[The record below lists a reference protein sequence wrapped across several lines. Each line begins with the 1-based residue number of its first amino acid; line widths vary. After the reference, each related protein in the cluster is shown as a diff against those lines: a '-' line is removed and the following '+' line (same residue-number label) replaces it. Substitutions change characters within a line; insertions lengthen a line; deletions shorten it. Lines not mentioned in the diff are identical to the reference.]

1 MKKAIIIILVLLV
14 VLGGVGAVLWF
25 FTPLFDF
32 LKPAR
37 DNFAIQAKKLFGA
50 KTEMSYDDYI
60 KSIEPLKAENS
71 KSYVMKAN
79 VSANITLPND
89 MLDYTTQ
96 RRINNTTIKFEN
108 SYDAN
113 TKATGVNFNMQYSGN
128 DVLNLKMVKDGSKV
142 TLASK
147 DFYDKAI
154 TMDMSKLREFCK
166 KNNIDVSEEE
176 LSQMEKVYNN
186 NPSEDMANIMYDL
199 MYLTEDEYKALHK
212 NYGDILKKYIDKD
225 NFTTKKNQKIS
236 VNGDEIKATGYSL
249 TISGKDVYN
258 IIKKIAEDAK
268 DDSNLKGIVVKKLN
282 ILKKYVATT
291 SESKGRPTEI
301 DEFLSKDI
309 EESDIEGY
317 INEFLSAFEDAEE
330 DLAGIKKSAK
340 ITIYADKKSNPVKL
354 DVAIVKNKEDD
365 GNVIFSGEY
374 GDKKNTYTIDLENI
388 MKVASDITGSEDMTS
403 NSMMM
408 VDKVVIVDEIKEKSD
423 TARKGK
429 MKVSVK
435 AAGQKLELAQIDY
448 DLVTSKSEIKR
459 NIKVSVSDQLASML
473 PSSASFELK
482 AEMTGLDT
490 DNVDMVFDLEGQF
503 GTYKVNVKADGS
515 IKYGSSNIETYNETN
530 SVDLFT
536 KSEEEIKQII
546 SDIITKASDVLPA
559 RLAYYGINVT
569 KQQILQANPTTTTT
583 VTVPDQTVQPAA

>member
-176 LSQMEKVYNN
+176 LSQIEKMYNN

-268 DDSNLKGIVVKKLN
+268 DDSNLKGIVAKKLN
-282 ILKKYVATT
+282 ILKKYMATT
-291 SESKGRPTEI
+291 SESNGRPTEL

-423 TARKGK
+423 AARKGK

-448 DLVTSKSEIKR
+448 DLVTSKSEMKR
-459 NIKVSVSDQLASML
+459 NIKVSVSDKLASML

>member
-176 LSQMEKVYNN
+176 LSQIEKMYNN

-268 DDSNLKGIVVKKLN
+268 EDSNLKGIVAKKLN
-282 ILKKYVATT
+282 ILKKYMATT
-291 SESKGRPTEI
+291 SESNGRPTEL

-330 DLAGIKKSAK
+330 DLAGIKKSVK

-354 DVAIVKNKEDD
+354 DVAIVKDKEDD

-559 RLAYYGINVT
+559 RLAYYGINIT

>member
-176 LSQMEKVYNN
+176 LSQIEKVYNN

-268 DDSNLKGIVVKKLN
+268 DDSNLKGIVAKKLN
-282 ILKKYVATT
+282 ILKKYMATT
-291 SESKGRPTEI
+291 SESNGRPTEL

-309 EESDIEGY
+309 EESDVEGY
-317 INEFLSAFEDAEE
+317 INEFLTAFEDAEE
-330 DLAGIKKSAK
+330 DLAGIKKSVK

-448 DLVTSKSEIKR
+448 DLVTSKSEMKR

-536 KSEEEIKQII
+536 KSQEEIKQII

-569 KQQILQANPTTTTT
+569 KQQILQANPATTTT

>member
-176 LSQMEKVYNN
+176 LSQIEKMYNN

-268 DDSNLKGIVVKKLN
+268 DDSNLKGIVAKKLN
-282 ILKKYVATT
+282 ILKKYMATT
-291 SESKGRPTEI
+291 SESNGRPTEL

-309 EESDIEGY
+309 EESDVEGY

-423 TARKGK
+423 AARKGK

-448 DLVTSKSEIKR
+448 DLVTSKSEMKR
-459 NIKVSVSDQLASML
+459 NIKVSVSDKLASML